1 MPEEQSQPGV
11 WVDPYRAYNFKL
23 EIQGVT
29 QGHFTR
35 CEGLGIQVE
44 AIKYREGGL
53 NQIVHRIPGRVEY
66 DDVNLYYGLTSSIEC
81 WQWFMKAVEGKVERK
96 NISIVM
102 VDNDGSTRRMQWDLI
117 DCWPAAW
124 RGAPLDAMCNEIAVE
139 YLTLVY
145 GSLKRG

>member
-1 MPEEQSQPGV
+1 MPEDNAQPGV

-35 CEGLGIQVE
+35 CDGLRIDVE
-44 AIKYREGGL
+44 ALKYREGGL

-66 DDVNLYYGLTSSIEC
+66 GDVTLEYGLTSSTEC
-81 WQWFMKAVEGKVERK
+81 WQWFMKAVEGTVERK
-96 NISIVM
+96 NVSIVM
-102 VDNDGSTRRMQWDLI
+102 IDNDGSTRRMQWDLI
-117 DCWPAAW
+117 DCWPSSW
-124 RGAPLDAMCNEIAVE
+124 RGAPLDALSNEIAIE
-139 YLTLVY
+139 SLTLVY